1 MVRQLQQIGHFN
13 PVNGHQKMK
22 RFSWTQ
28 QFQEKEAAGQANR
41 EHLFHLD
48 EILYDFWQLG
58 RNIILVWSPCEQG
71 MLLLVVPHFAI
82 AETVYDATPQENGPK
97 GSLLRPVDPLLHDL
111 VASPK
116 MVAIEHLQDA
126 AAHLGARVRH
136 VKLPFSPGRE
146 LSHETISALV
156 KRYSITRV
164 EDRAVALFDIVGFS
178 HYAPLVQVAQLNSL
192 SYSVNTAYSKLMGR
206 DIEIRFA
213 RTNTGDGFYI
223 WNRDRGID
231 SNVDLYHFMHLVLAE
246 NAVARSESRNFT
258 APLLRTCF
266 HVGGHYEFY
275 QSEGLNPTTF
285 SYIVGDVTI
294 ELARMIDKAAD
305 GQILIGDFSVP
316 MANQKAGMTVPVD
329 SVDFIRHTQGR
340 LSSLE
345 DLVLGKEHV
354 ETIKCYLTGQKGADG
369 TYRIGRYILSDKHG
383 YTRRVFNAKVNIH
396 MKSGR
401 SIYLGIQDEQLQDF
415 GIVEH
420 MPSGSTM
427 G

>member
-1 MVRQLQQIGHFN
+1 
-13 PVNGHQKMK
+13 MK

-28 QFQEKEAAGQANR
+28 QFQEKKTGGKANR
-41 EHLFHLD
+41 EYIFHLD
-48 EILYDFWQLG
+48 EILYGFWELG
-58 RNIILVWSPCEQG
+58 RNIILAWSPCELG
-71 MLLLVVPHFAI
+71 MHLLVIPHFAI
-82 AETVYDATPQENGPK
+82 AETIGDAPTKDSGTKE
-97 GSLLRPVDPLLHDL
+97 SVLRPADPLLYDL
-111 VASPK
+111 VADPK
-116 MVAIEHLQDA
+116 MIALERLQDA
-126 AAHLGARVRH
+126 AVHLGVEARRID
-136 VKLPFSPGRE
+136 LPFSPGKE
-146 LSHETISALV
+146 LSCEIISVLV

-192 SYSVNTAYSKLMGR
+192 SYSVNTAYSILMER
-206 DIEIRFA
+206 NIEIRFA

-246 NAVARSESRNFT
+246 NALARSGNKNFT

-275 QSEGLNPTTF
+275 QSEGLSPTTF

-294 ELARMIDKAAD
+294 ELARMIEQARE

-316 MANQKAGMTVPVD
+316 MADEKASTTLPVD
-329 SVDFIRHTQGR
+329 SVDFIRQTQRR

-345 DLVLGKEHV
+345 DLVLGEEHV

-369 TYRIGRYILSDKHG
+369 AYRIGRYILSDKHG

-401 SIYLGIQDEQLQDF
+401 AIYLGIQDELLQDF

-420 MPSGSTM
+420 LSSGSTM

>member
-1 MVRQLQQIGHFN
+1 MR
-13 PVNGHQKMK
+13 KMK

-28 QFQEKEAAGQANR
+28 QFQEKEAAGQASR
-41 EHLFHLD
+41 EYLFYLD
-48 EILYDFWQLG
+48 EILYGFWELG

-71 MLLLVVPHFAI
+71 MHLLVAPHFAI
-82 AETVYDATPQENGPK
+82 AETIGDAAPIK
-97 GSLLRPVDPLLHDL
+97 SGSKKSVLRPVDPLLYDL
-111 VASPK
+111 VAGSK
-116 MVAIEHLQDA
+116 MVAIERLQDA
-126 AAHLGARVRH
+126 ATRLGVKVRRIS
-136 VKLPFSPGRE
+136 LPFSPGKE
-146 LSHETISALV
+146 LSHETISSLV

-192 SYSVNTAYSKLMGR
+192 SYSVNTAYRILMGR
-206 DIEIRFA
+206 NIEIRFA

-246 NAVARSESRNFT
+246 NALARSENRNFT

-275 QSEGLNPTTF
+275 QSEGLSPTTF

-294 ELARMIDKAAD
+294 ELARMIDQARD

-316 MANQKAGMTVPVD
+316 MADEKAGTTLPVD
-329 SVDFIRHTQGR
+329 SVDFIRRTQGR
-340 LSSLE
+340 LSSFE
-345 DLVLGKEHV
+345 DIVLGNEYV
-354 ETIKCYLTGQKGADG
+354 ETIKCYLTGQKGTDG
-369 TYRIGRYILSDKHG
+369 TYRIGRYVLSDKHG

-401 SIYLGIQDEQLQDF
+401 SIYLGVQDEELKDF
-415 GIVEH
+415 GVADQISSSSAMV
-420 MPSGSTM
+420 
-427 G
+427 